1 MKKEEL
7 LNKFREVTINFYFSK
22 NDEATRNALII
33 AYDQMIK
40 KLQADGE
47 FMYTFIRR
55 FVDCSTPEQINWGDV
70 DIRIEL
76 SDGSIV
82 TIEDYCD
89 LRFNEERQKKLI
101 YNVMDEV
108 AKKVFK

>member
-1 MKKEEL
+1 MEKQELIKK
-7 LNKFREVTINFYFSK
+7 FQDIAISFFYEI
-22 NDEATRNALII
+22 NDERTRNQMMS

-70 DIRIEL
+70 DIRVEL